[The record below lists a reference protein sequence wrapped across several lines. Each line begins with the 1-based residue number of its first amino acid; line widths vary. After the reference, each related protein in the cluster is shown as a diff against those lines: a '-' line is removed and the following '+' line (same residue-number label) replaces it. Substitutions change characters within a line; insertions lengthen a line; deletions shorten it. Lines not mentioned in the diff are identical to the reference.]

1 MLTAMPAKKTL
12 VVLECEALGQREFEI
27 DHAERLL
34 AKVNNGGWKLPN
46 GSKFEFVE
54 DGIRLKRNN
63 KDDCGERQE
72 GND

>member
-27 DHAERLL
+27 DHAER
-34 AKVNNGGWKLPN
+34 VNNGGWKLPN

-54 DGIRLKRNN
+54 DGLRLKRNK